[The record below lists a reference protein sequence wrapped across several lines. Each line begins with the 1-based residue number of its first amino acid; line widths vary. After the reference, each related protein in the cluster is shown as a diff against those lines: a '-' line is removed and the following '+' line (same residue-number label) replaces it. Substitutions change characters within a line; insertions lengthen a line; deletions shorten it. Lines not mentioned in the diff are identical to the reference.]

1 MTDQSVYAECQGG
14 HCGLDGIC
22 HNCKVNTYIERLE
35 GEIDNAK
42 MRTALL
48 EATFKHTHQANYV
61 DGSLVDDCA
70 ECGLDIRDPIH
81 LRWQGGDT

>member
-1 MTDQSVYAECQGG
+1 MSELVERLRKFPKYAPLHHEAADE
-14 HCGLDGIC
+14 L
-22 HNCKVNTYIERLE
+22 ERLE